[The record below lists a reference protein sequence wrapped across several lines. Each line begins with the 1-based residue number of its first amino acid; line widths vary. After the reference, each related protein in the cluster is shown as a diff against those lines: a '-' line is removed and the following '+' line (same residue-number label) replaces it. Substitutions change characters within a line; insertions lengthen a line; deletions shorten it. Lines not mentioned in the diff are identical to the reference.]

1 MNRINQLYLR
11 RKVGIWGSIFGGL
24 LIGIPAIPLAASA
37 QSSVLN
43 PCPRI
48 YYEEPFNS
56 RNFVPQGCPP
66 NAFTQQYGASSATPN
81 RIIVNQQPSD
91 TVAGQNPPGLPGSD
105 LTPNRIVPA
114 DAPTT
119 PGEVVPTP
127 GQPGVAVRGVTPGVT
142 NPPGTPQTLPVQPPL
157 PEERSEPVALLK
169 PTGQQVSVRLK
180 NNTNALVTYEV
191 TGHTGRRYLPGGE
204 EATLQNV
211 PLPAT
216 ITVVRQDDG
225 FVKILP
231 VTTDAEPGLLAVSL
245 DEDAT
250 PLDDNQGV
258 IRIQS
263 DGQVFVN

>member
-56 RNFVPQGCPP
+56 RNLVPQGCPS
-66 NAFTQQYGASSATPN
+66 NAFTQQYSAL
-81 RIIVNQQPSD
+81 S
-91 TVAGQNPPGLPGSD
+91 A
-105 LTPNRIVPA
+105 TPNRIVPA

-119 PGEVVPTP
+119 PGEVVPTLS
-127 GQPGVAVRGVTPGVT
+127 QPGVAVRGATPGIT
-142 NPPGTPQTLPVQPPL
+142 NPPGTAQTLPVQPPL

-191 TGHTGRRYLPGGE
+191 TGQTGRRYLPGGE